1 MRFDDKLD
9 TVFAQPAGDQAE
21 MAAAWAQIVDILAQD
36 RGAISEDK
44 RALALERL
52 AGWRPRIHV
61 DRRRASARSLIGRP
75 IPTDVVIFFGQDVAK
90 VAASLLA
97 QVHLSE
103 DDWDSVIPALMPA
116 SRAIVRERRD
126 LSARTLR
133 ALSGFGLS
141 DFGLSEFGQGGNE
154 GTAHSAAA
162 PNEAPPQDMS
172 NQIKDLVARIEA
184 FRRERADAPVTNRHV
199 RIEPAPDHFRFETG
213 MDGIINWVE
222 GAPRGAIIGIEV
234 SSMAEIGGHG
244 VDGHAA
250 GAFRRRTPFRNARLA
265 VPGDGPVSGEWL
277 ISGLPC
283 FNDTDGRFFGYRCTA
298 RRPQHDERPI
308 ARHLTLFGNNLPADS
323 VRQLIHELRTPLNAI
338 RGFAEM
344 ISGQLLGPVSA
355 SYRAKADGIVAE
367 AAKLLS
373 LFEDLDSAA
382 RLERGGPEMRA
393 GAVCDVSD
401 VLHSIAGDCVALS
414 NDRKVRL
421 RLETAPNLPDVAV
434 DAVTVHRVTSRL
446 LSTVIG
452 LSAAGEIIS
461 ASLST
466 GRGHIVFAIDRP
478 MVMTGQSER
487 DLLDPTYGPAGDW
500 PDAPALGLGFT
511 LRLISNTARAVG
523 GKLVIDDD
531 SFCLWLPTAAGKL
544 GSNRE
549 RG

>member
-9 TVFAQPAGDQAE
+9 TVFAQPAGDQAA

-44 RALALERL
+44 RDLALQRL
-52 AGWRPRIHV
+52 AGWRSKIHI
-61 DRRRASARSLIGRP
+61 DRRRASARSLIGRA
-75 IPTDVVIFFGQDVAK
+75 IPADVVMFFGQDVAK
-90 VAASLLA
+90 VAAPLLA
-97 QVHLSE
+97 QVQLS
-103 DDWDSVIPALMPA
+103 DKDWGAVIPGLMPA

-126 LSARTLR
+126 LSPQTLR

-141 DFGLSEFGQGGNE
+141 DFGLASSGAVQDVVP
-154 GTAHSAAA
+154 A
-162 PNEAPPQDMS
+162 PNDTPPEDMS

-184 FRRERADAPVTNRHV
+184 FRRERAEAPATDLPV
-199 RIEPAPDHFRFETG
+199 RAEPAPDNFRFETG

-283 FNDTDGRFFGYRCTA
+283 FNDSDGRFFGYRCTA

-308 ARHLTLFGNNLPADS
+308 ARHLTLFGSTLPADS

-382 RLERGGPEMRA
+382 RLERGSPEMRA

-434 DAVTVHRVTSRL
+434 DAVTVQRVTSRL

-461 ASLST
+461 ASLGT
-466 GRGHIVFAIDRP
+466 GRGHIMFAIDRP

-531 SFCLWLPTAAGKL
+531 SFSLWLPIAAGKQ